1 MSRFARTP
9 IAKITRPSIQRI
21 VARPRLFA
29 ALASAVPV
37 AWVTAA
43 PGAGKTALAASYCAS
58 SKARG
63 LWYRID
69 GGDSDPATFFHFMR
83 RLAAP
88 AAPSGDARLP
98 GLPPESGVDLAVFA
112 RQFFRVFFATLPA
125 ASTWVIDNFQEAVDP
140 SLALILREAFQQI
153 PEGVAVIVLSHVDP
167 PPLLARLTANGL
179 IRRLGT
185 DELRLTKAESDD
197 IVHATL
203 AAEPKLLS
211 ELYLKSSGWA
221 AGLVLMIDYM
231 RRAGGCAVPSV
242 EESQASVFDYFAA
255 EIFAACPSADQRTL
269 MLTAMLPR
277 VTTRLA
283 EAMSGRTDAGALLE
297 RLHRRHLFLDRQPV
311 IEPSYEYHGLFK
323 LFLAGRANAT
333 LPAQDRAEAADR
345 AAHLLEVDGQPEEAI
360 HVYLAAGNGD
370 AAARLI
376 VQEARRLHGEGRWR
390 TLLDWIVSLPPSLL
404 TMNPWLAYWA
414 GACRVWSEPAI
425 ARHDLERAFRCFA
438 ALDDARGQVLA
449 AGALTRACILDTHW
463 TRLDEWI
470 DALETLLSEDAP
482 AMELEVLLTGLTRLV
497 YATLAR
503 RPQHPRLASWASRA
517 HALLDGTVEPN
528 VAVLAGYSLLF
539 YFTWTGQAVEGEQIV
554 RRIVPLTNDAR
565 LSSVSH
571 AHWLFAQANHVLHC
585 GDPGVAMTLMD
596 RALRVAAGEG
606 LTIEGVIRRHRIA
619 HLLNL
624 DRLAEAETELDKL
637 AKSPPVEPYFELRAW
652 LAWRQGRT
660 AVGLDEA
667 CAALRLATDR
677 GRTFYCVL
685 DLALVASITGTAGEA
700 DKALAHLVAYRAAT
714 AGTPGEYSTF
724 QALLI
729 EAHVEH
735 SRGAP
740 EACRSLLRRALE
752 IGSRQRYQS
761 WWGWSPT
768 MMTPLLE
775 DALLHGIAAD
785 YCRTLIRTHR
795 LAPPTPD
802 AEHWPWPVRIRALG
816 RFEVELAGTL
826 MRFEGKAQRKP
837 LAMLKILIAAGDRSV
852 SIEELI
858 ERLWPNPDDGGR
870 KAFDITVHRL
880 RKLIACDEA
889 VAVADR
895 HASLD
900 ARFVWVDAWALER
913 LLEPLVPLAGPPAC
927 ADRLEAAA
935 SRALA
940 LFDGQFLPDEPDTPW
955 VLGPRHRIA
964 SRMQRCAAL
973 LGGHREAT
981 GQWQSAG
988 ELYQRMIELDPLA
1001 ESFYRRQMICLR
1013 AQARRAEAVEVFRR
1027 CRHMLSTRLGIAP
1040 DRDTEQVYRELV
1052 AS

>member
-1 MSRFARTP
+1 MSRFAPTP
-9 IAKITRPSIQRI
+9 IAKIARPSLQGI

-43 PGAGKTALAASYCAS
+43 PGAGKTALAVSYCAS
-58 SKARG
+58 SKGRG

-88 AAPSGDARLP
+88 TAPLGDARLP

-112 RQFFRVFFATLPA
+112 RQFFRAFFATLPVP
-125 ASTWVIDNFQEAVDP
+125 STWVIDNFQDAVDP

-179 IRRLGT
+179 VRRLGT
-185 DELRLTKAESDD
+185 DELRLTRAESDD
-197 IVHATL
+197 VVRAAL

-211 ELYLKSSGWA
+211 ELHKKSSGWA
-221 AGLVLMIDYM
+221 AGLVLMIDYL

-242 EESQASVFDYFAA
+242 EESQAAVFDYFAA
-255 EIFAACPSADQRTL
+255 EIFAACSSADQRTL

-283 EAMSGRTDAGALLE
+283 AAMSGRSDAGELLE

-311 IEPSYEYHGLFK
+311 LEPSYEYHRLFK
-323 LFLAGRANAT
+323 LFLAGRANAI
-333 LPAQDRAEAADR
+333 LSPQERADAANR
-345 AAHLLEVDGQPEEAI
+345 AAGLLGVDGQPEDAI
-360 HVYLAAGNGD
+360 HVYLAAGND
-370 AAARLI
+370 EAAARLI
-376 VQEARRLHGEGRWR
+376 VQEAPRLHSEGRWR
-390 TLLDWIVSLPPSLL
+390 TLLDWIVLLPPSLF
-404 TMNPWLAYWA
+404 TEHPWLAYWA
-414 GACRVWSEPAI
+414 GACRVWSDPAI
-425 ARHDLERAFRCFA
+425 ARHDLEGAFRGFA
-438 ALDDARGQVLA
+438 AAGDARGQVLA
-449 AGALTRACILDTHW
+449 AGALTRACILGTLW

-470 DALETLLSEDAP
+470 DALETLLPEDAP
-482 AMELEVLLTGLTRLV
+482 GLEPEVVLTGLSRLV
-497 YATLAR
+497 YAALAR
-503 RPQHPRLASWASRA
+503 RPQHPRLASWAKRA
-517 HALLDGTVEPN
+517 HALLDEPAAPD

-539 YFTWTGQAVEGEQIV
+539 YFTWTGQAVEGEQVV
-554 RRIVPLTNDAR
+554 RRIVPLTNDSR

-571 AHWLFAQANHVLHC
+571 VHWLFAQANHVLRF
-585 GDPGVAMTLMD
+585 GAPGSAMTLMD
-596 RALRVAAGEG
+596 RALQLASGAG
-606 LTIEGVIRRHRIA
+606 LTIEGVIRRHRIV
-619 HLLNL
+619 HVLTL
-624 DRLAEAETELDKL
+624 DRLGEAETELEKL
-637 AKSPPVEPYFELRAW
+637 AQAPPVEPYFELRAW

-660 AVGLDEA
+660 AVGMDEA
-667 CAALRLATDR
+667 RAALRLATER
-677 GRTFYCVL
+677 GRTFYRVL
-685 DLALVASITGTAGEA
+685 DLALVAVMAATVGDA
-700 DKALAHLVAYRAAT
+700 DEALAHLAAYRTAT
-714 AGTPGEYSTF
+714 AGTPGEYATF

-729 EAHVEH
+729 EAYVEH
-735 SRGAP
+735 SRGAH

-752 IGSRQRYQS
+752 IGCRQRYQS
-761 WWGWSPT
+761 WWAWSPT

-775 DALLHGIAAD
+775 DALRHGIALE

-795 LAPPTPD
+795 LAPATPD
-802 AEHWPWPVRIRALG
+802 AEHWPWPVRIRTLG
-816 RFEVELAGTL
+816 RFEVELDGAV
-826 MRFEGKAQRKP
+826 MRFEGKTQRKP
-837 LAMLKILIAAGDRSV
+837 LTMLKILVAAGDRSV

-858 ERLWPNPDDGGR
+858 ERLWPNPEDGGR

-880 RKLIACDEA
+880 RKLIACEEA
-889 VAVADR
+889 VVVADR

-900 ARFVWVDAWALER
+900 ARFVWVDAWAFER
-913 LLEPLVPLAGPPAC
+913 LLEPFLPLAGPPAC
-927 ADRLEAAA
+927 ADRLEAAVP
-935 SRALA
+935 RALD
-940 LFDGQFLPDEPDTPW
+940 LFGGQFLPDEPDMPW
-955 VLGPRHRIA
+955 VLVPRHRLA

-973 LGGHREAT
+973 LGTHREAA

-1013 AQARRAEAVEVFRR
+1013 AQARRAEALEVFRR
-1027 CRHMLSTRLGIAP
+1027 CRHMLATRLGIAP
-1040 DRDTEQVYRELV
+1040 DRDTEQVYQELV